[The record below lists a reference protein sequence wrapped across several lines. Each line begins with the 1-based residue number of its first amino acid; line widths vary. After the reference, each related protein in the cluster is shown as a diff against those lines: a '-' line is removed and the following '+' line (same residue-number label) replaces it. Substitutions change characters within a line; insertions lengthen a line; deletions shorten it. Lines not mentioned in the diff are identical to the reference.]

1 MYIFGVSYSQ
11 NMVIFDEFRQT
22 ISTSIK
28 LLFLNRGVQYTDFF
42 MYKYIMLSSST
53 VLLAQCFEETYFL
66 SLINC
71 CNKMNISGPDLFS
84 LFFKCRKIHSQNNNK
99 HKNKL
104 VFLVLDTFL
113 AQKMVLNCQFGIIK
127 YRHHMIQLSG
137 LNFKKKFL
145 KLLIF
150 YTEIMMKKVFFKGAV
165 HK

>member
-84 LFFKCRKIHSQNNNK
+84 LFFKCRKIRVRVISKLSKPSKPSKPLDLTCYLCYGHSYSPFQKQSLSKK
-99 HKNKL
+99 HTKSKSIPN
-104 VFLVLDTFL
+104 
-113 AQKMVLNCQFGIIK
+113 
-127 YRHHMIQLSG
+127 
-137 LNFKKKFL
+137 
-145 KLLIF
+145 
-150 YTEIMMKKVFFKGAV
+150 
-165 HK
+165 